1 MNISINKQPKFFPP
15 SDPHKAAL
23 LTIAAIKAGISIDF
37 GKEVLTKVWLDE
49 QDISQDSVLE
59 DVCKKFKLNF
69 HELQTTA
76 NSEEVRNI
84 YLSNSNDA
92 INKGVFGAP
101 SFLLN
106 NELFWG
112 QDRLD
117 FLEDKLKSK

>member
-1 MNISINKQPKFFPP
+1 
-15 SDPHKAAL
+15 
-23 LTIAAIKAGISIDF
+23 
-37 GKEVLTKVWLDE
+37 
-49 QDISQDSVLE
+49 
-59 DVCKKFKLNF
+59 
-69 HELQTTA
+69 LQTTA